1 MSQKRKRRSASSHV
15 MYEMDTSNDTYDE
28 IITVPNPEDSGSD
41 TSDSDADSDDEVANI
56 TYREACKTY
65 TEDQAKLDENHV
77 FNWVEGDKKYLDNIE
92 DEILLKESTK
102 KKIRESKPV
111 ELFETFFSIDMKQ
124 YIIDA
129 CKENNFNLNLQD
141 LNTFIGIII
150 LTSFNK
156 RKSQRDYWSTD
167 PFLSCDVV
175 SSAMSRNVFEE
186 IKSGLKYS
194 KAKDHN
200 PSDYGWRVRALLDL
214 FQTNILKFGIWRTA
228 LSIDEMMAKSYARTS
243 LKQFIR
249 GKPIRFGLKFWG
261 LCTSDGFVL
270 GLHLYCGKKSTTGN
284 KFSKCALGSRVVM
297 NLLQPFFSKIPAGKI
312 SQFHLYFD
320 NYFTNLDLVVHLKKL
335 GLKCT
340 GTIRENRVKDKNV
353 LNKKAQRGEYVVKH
367 DKNSGMNYITVMDS
381 KPVSIVS
388 TAAGVTPLL
397 PSKRYSSQQRK
408 KVEILFPK
416 AVRVYNNFMGGN
428 DVHDG
433 HCNNLLPSIRS
444 KKWTWVVFIRL
455 IQASIV
461 NALVIFNAASV
472 EEKKVGT
479 KDFALSI
486 AKSYIKQ
493 GQLKQEGHE
502 MTKQTQLKPCSN
514 CSVRTRIFCEKC
526 ALPFCIQCFKK
537 NH

>member
-1 MSQKRKRRSASSHV
+1 MSQKRKRRSTASHV
-15 MYEMDTSNDTYDE
+15 MYEIDTSNDSYDD
-28 IITVPNPEDSGSD
+28 IVTVPNPDDSGSD
-41 TSDSDADSDDEVANI
+41 SSDFDADSGDEIANI
-56 TYREACKTY
+56 TYKEACKTY
-65 TEDQAKLDENHV
+65 TEDQTKLEGDHV
-77 FNWVEGDKKYLDNIE
+77 FNWVEGEKKYHDDLE

-111 ELFETFFSIDMKQ
+111 ELFETFFSTEMKQ
-124 YIIDA
+124 YIINA
-129 CKENNFNLNLQD
+129 CKENNFDLNLKD
-141 LNTFIGIII
+141 LNTFVGIVI

-175 SSAMSRNVFEE
+175 ASAMTRDKFEE
-186 IKSGLKYS
+186 IKLQLKYS
-194 KAKDHN
+194 KAKDQNHN
-200 PSDYGWRVRALLDL
+200 DYGWRVRTLLNL

-228 LSIDEMMAKSYARTS
+228 LSIDEMMAKSYARTA

-297 NLLQPFFSKIPAGKI
+297 NLLQPFFGIIPTGKI

-320 NYFTNLDLVVHLKKL
+320 NYFTSLDLIVHLKKL

-340 GTIRENRVKDKNV
+340 GTIREDRVKDKNIM
-353 LNKKAQRGEYVVKH
+353 NKKAQRGEYVVKH

-388 TAAGVTPLL
+388 TAAGVTPLS
-397 PSKRYSSQQRK
+397 PSKRYSAQERS

-416 AVRVYNNFMGGN
+416 AVRVYNCFMGGN

-461 NALVIFNAASV
+461 NATVIFNAAST

-479 KDFALSI
+479 KDFAISI
-486 AKSYIKQ
+486 AKSYINQ
-493 GQLKQEGHE
+493 GRVQREEHKI
-502 MTKQTQLKPCSN
+502 TKQTQLKLCSN
-514 CSVRTRIFCEKC
+514 CPIRTRTICKQC
-526 ALPFCIQCFKK
+526 AVPICISCFKK